1 MQILRVVTY
10 LGNNNGNDKK
20 IVDGASKDNVIK
32 VPRKGI
38 GTQNKFD
45 VLNHTLEEEN
55 SEMMKDATTEN
66 NKDADVDVAVAKDI
80 TDSNKVIVEV
90 DGDVAKDIDTD
101 VVKDTSEPNMM
112 IVEVPS
118 EEKNGNTED
127 KEEQKDTGV
136 EYGDKEDKEEH
147 NNKVIDVEQSNEE
160 PYIMEPQVMKDTRA
174 TPILRSGLKELL
186 YQQEGVGYY
195 PPSIEEV
202 IDVAD
207 NSIDGNKEL
216 HVIDKSVVHV
226 NSEKQTITQRKQIP
240 LQEMHDMVSH
250 NIDFDANGDTRT
262 KDNSRNKKFKKTAE
276 EENLDQ
282 VLHQVAREVGPIAAK
297 VWRYFNTDVDM
308 KMEEHCFAWREDVF

>member
-1 MQILRVVTY
+1 
-10 LGNNNGNDKK
+10 
-20 IVDGASKDNVIK
+20 
-32 VPRKGI
+32 
-38 GTQNKFD
+38 
-45 VLNHTLEEEN
+45 
-55 SEMMKDATTEN
+55 MKDATTEN

-160 PYIMEPQVMKDTRA
+160 PYIMEPQVMKYTRA

-186 YQQEGVGYY
+186 YQQE
-195 PPSIEEV
+195 
-202 IDVAD
+202 
-207 NSIDGNKEL
+207 EL

-226 NSEKQTITQRKQIP
+226 NSEKQTTTQRKQIP

-262 KDNSRNKKFKKTAE
+262 KDNSSNKKFKKTAE

-282 VLHQVAREVGPIAAK
+282 VLHQVVREAGISLK
-297 VWRYFNTDVDM
+297 SMQKGNRKTNKKCD
-308 KMEEHCFAWREDVF
+308 